1 MFPGMPHRPDR
12 IVAAGLLPLAVLA
25 PAASGAAQRWAC
37 TVAPTSSFQQT
48 TQIQLPLAGT
58 WIGDYDAAAN
68 PAGTQTRPGFFG
80 GSGNVA
86 IPFSAT
92 VKPTAEIP
100 STNPT
105 GGFELSLD
113 TATGAVQVFQYSVN
127 SLGAQQGT
135 VTTRMAVTY
144 QTFRT
149 FAPNSTFIGLTN
161 VEIPFDSG
169 ALTRAD
175 AVQAG
180 PAIGAATAN
189 ADGSWSFVVS
199 VPVNVTVEGTALAAP
214 FASTTP
220 AAVAMTGT
228 IAFTKSGVTVTSQG
242 SVNET
247 VPVLAPPPLVNQP
260 FDLPT
265 VLPAGSVAHLL
276 MNGTFSDGTST
287 TTASSSIVA
296 LGTPVARFGDLN
308 GDGVVSGADLGLL
321 LGAWGGAGPGDLN
334 GDGTVT
340 GSDLGLLL
348 GAWG

>member
-1 MFPGMPHRPDR
+1 MPATLPRLPLLGLL
-12 IVAAGLLPLAVLA
+12 AGLALAHG
-25 PAASGAAQRWAC
+25 ASAAAQRWAC

-58 WIGDYDAAAN
+58 WIGNYDATTN
-68 PAGTQTRPGFFG
+68 PTGTQTRPGFFG

-100 STNPT
+100 ATNPT

-113 TATGAVQVFQYSVN
+113 ASTGVVQVFGYSVN

-144 QTFRT
+144 QTFRS

-175 AVQAG
+175 ALQSG
-180 PAIGAATAN
+180 PAIGAGTLN
-189 ADGSWSFVVS
+189 PDGTWSFVVS

-220 AAVAMTGT
+220 ALVAMTGT
-228 IAFTKSGVTVTSQG
+228 IAITKTGITVTSQG
-242 SVNET
+242 SVNES
-247 VPVLAPPPLVNQP
+247 VPVPAPPPLVNQP

-265 VLPAGSVAHLL
+265 VLPAGSVARLL
-276 MNGTFSDGTST
+276 MNGTFSDGTTT
-287 TTASSSIVA
+287 TTASSTIVA

-308 GDGVVSGADLGLL
+308 GDGVVNGADLGLLLGAWGSTGPGDLNGDGTVSGADLGLL
-321 LGAWGGAGPGDLN
+321 LGAWG
-334 GDGTVT
+334 
-340 GSDLGLLL
+340 
-348 GAWG
+348 

>member
-1 MFPGMPHRPDR
+1 MFHPMRTRPSR
-12 IVAAGLLPLAVLA
+12 SFLAGLMLV
-25 PAASGAAQRWAC
+25 PAIAADASAATQRWAC
-37 TVAPTSSFQQT
+37 TEAPTSSFQQT

-58 WIGDYDAAAN
+58 WIGNYDATAN
-68 PAGTQTRPGFFG
+68 PTGTQTRPGLFG

-86 IPFSAT
+86 IPFSST

-113 TATGAVQVFQYSVN
+113 AATGVVQVFQYAVN

-135 VTTRMAVTY
+135 VTTRMVVTY

-175 AVQAG
+175 AVQSA
-180 PAIGAATAN
+180 PAIGAATRN
-189 ADGSWSFVVS
+189 ADGSWAFAVS

-220 AAVAMTGT
+220 AVVAMTGT
-228 IAFTKSGVTVTSQG
+228 IAFTKSGITVTSQG

-287 TTASSSIVA
+287 TTATSSIVA

-308 GDGVVSGADLGLL
+308 GDGVVNGADLGLL
-321 LGAWGGAGPGDLN
+321 LGAWGTPGPGDLN

>member
-1 MFPGMPHRPDR
+1 MPVTLTRSPLLGLL
-12 IVAAGLLPLAVLA
+12 AGLTLAHG
-25 PAASGAAQRWAC
+25 ASAAAQRWAC

-58 WIGDYDAAAN
+58 WIGNYNATTN
-68 PAGTQTRPGFFG
+68 PTGTQTRPGFFG

-86 IPFSAT
+86 IPFSST

-113 TATGAVQVFQYSVN
+113 PSTGAVQVFGYAVN

-135 VTTRMAVTY
+135 VTTRMVVTY
-144 QTFRT
+144 QTFRS

-175 AVQAG
+175 AVQSG
-180 PAIGAATAN
+180 PALGAGTLN
-189 ADGSWSFVVS
+189 PDGTWSFAVS
-199 VPVNVTVEGTALAAP
+199 VPVNVTVEGTALSAP

-220 AAVAMTGT
+220 ALVAMTGT
-228 IAFTKSGVTVTSQG
+228 IAITKTGITVTSQG

-308 GDGVVSGADLGLL
+308 GDGVVNGADLGLLLGAWDSAGPGDLNGDGTVNGADLGLL
-321 LGAWGGAGPGDLN
+321 LGAWG
-334 GDGTVT
+334 
-340 GSDLGLLL
+340 
-348 GAWG
+348 

>member
-1 MFPGMPHRPDR
+1 MPSTLSRSSLLGLL
-12 IVAAGLLPLAVLA
+12 AGLSLAHGA
-25 PAASGAAQRWAC
+25 FAASQRWAC

-58 WIGDYDAAAN
+58 WIGDYDATTN

-105 GGFELSLD
+105 GSFELSLD
-113 TATGAVQVFQYSVN
+113 ASTGVVQVFGYAVN

-175 AVQAG
+175 ALQSG
-180 PAIGAATAN
+180 PAIGAGTLN
-189 ADGSWSFVVS
+189 PDGTWSFVVS

-220 AAVAMTGT
+220 ALVAMTGT
-228 IAFTKSGVTVTSQG
+228 IAITKTGVTVTSQG

-247 VPVLAPPPLVNQP
+247 VPVPAPPPLVNQP

-276 MNGTFSDGTST
+276 MNGTFSDGTTT
-287 TTASSSIVA
+287 TTASSTIVA
-296 LGTPVARFGDLN
+296 LGTPIARFGDLN
-308 GDGVVSGADLGLL
+308 GDGVVNGADLGLL
-321 LGAWGGAGPGDLN
+321 LGAWGSAGPGDLN
-334 GDGTVT
+334 GDGTVN
-340 GSDLGLLL
+340 GADLGLLL